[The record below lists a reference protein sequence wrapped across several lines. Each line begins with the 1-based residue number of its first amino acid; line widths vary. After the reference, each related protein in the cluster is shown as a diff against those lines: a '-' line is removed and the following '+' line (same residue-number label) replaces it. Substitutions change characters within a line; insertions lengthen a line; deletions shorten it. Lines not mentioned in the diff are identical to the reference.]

1 MQSGAAKTEL
11 LGKGRQGRG
20 GGKSRDAKNDIVTG
34 IDLLLQIDFAPGQID
49 GRGGQIKVAAAGH
62 LVGEQVASC
71 QLQFLQPPILQSQ
84 VKNIMRMA
92 LDGQRGIL
100 EEGKIL
106 DRAWIRQID
115 EYGDAFAGLW
125 GKDSGQQARQAEW
138 RK

>member
-1 MQSGAAKTEL
+1 
-11 LGKGRQGRG
+11 
-20 GGKSRDAKNDIVTG
+20 
-34 IDLLLQIDFAPGQID
+34 
-49 GRGGQIKVAAAGH
+49 
-62 LVGEQVASC
+62 
-71 QLQFLQPPILQSQ
+71 
-84 VKNIMRMA
+84 MRMA
-92 LDGQRGIL
+92 LNGQRGIL